1 MIGQNGLKLIK
12 SFEGFAP
19 LEYVCVA
26 GKRTIGYGHVLK
38 ADERYP
44 AGLTEAE
51 AEMLLLDDV
60 AEAEQA
66 VIDLVEVP
74 LSANQFDALTS
85 FVFNVGRRNFSGS
98 TLLKKLNAGDYTGAA
113 NEFIR
118 WKYVGNK
125 VVAGLLR
132 RRQTEKKLFENF

>member
-19 LEYVCVA
+19 LEYTCVA

-38 ADERYP
+38 SDERYP

-51 AEMLLLDDV
+51 AETLLLDDV

-66 VIDLVEVP
+66 VIDLVKAP

-85 FVFNVGRRNFSGS
+85 FVFNIGRRHFAGS
-98 TLLKKLNAGDYTGAA
+98 TLLRQLNVGDYTGAA
-113 NEFIR
+113 NEFLR
-118 WKYVGNK
+118 WKYAGNK
-125 VVAGLLR
+125 VVNGLLR
-132 RRQTEKKLFENF
+132 RRQAEKKLFET